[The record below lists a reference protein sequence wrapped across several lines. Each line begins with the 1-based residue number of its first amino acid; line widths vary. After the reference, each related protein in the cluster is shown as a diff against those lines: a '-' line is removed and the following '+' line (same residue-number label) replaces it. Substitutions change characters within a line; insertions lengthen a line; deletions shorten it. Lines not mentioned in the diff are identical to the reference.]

1 MVHFVLSN
9 MVISLKTMEIN
20 AYILLGFLPP
30 QVPSEKEIKKR
41 YLDLARLHHPDA
53 GGDGEVFKV
62 INNAYH
68 WINDNKNPGPLYFIK
83 NEDRHERPQPKSKP
97 RSYWDNEEQPQAK
110 KDGWQKNRNGNFV
123 MKTKDGF
130 IATVYQ
136 KNNQWGWVHRGIFC
150 KIKFKS
156 AIDAMRDFEKHH

>member
-1 MVHFVLSN
+1 
-9 MVISLKTMEIN
+9 MEIN

-83 NEDRHERPQPKSKP
+83 EESPTRTKP
-97 RSYWDNEEQPQAK
+97 RANKDTENWNQDKHKEKHQDKETKNGWK
-110 KDGWQKNRNGNFV
+110 KNHNGNFV
-123 MKTKDGF
+123 MKDKEGF
-130 IATVYQ
+130 LVTVYL
-136 KNNQWGWVHRGIFC
+136 NRNQWGWVHRNVFSRL
-150 KIKFKS
+150 KFKT
-156 AIDAMRDFEKHH
+156 ALEAMQNFENHYREKS